1 MNYTPTDFRTALEL
15 DMAQREM
22 LERELGQRLGVSQQS
37 ISKWKARNFPP
48 LYRVKD
54 LLEVFGPDSHIARL
68 DLPNMLARTP
78 RLRIAAH
85 GTEPEQV
92 QRASKFPPV
101 DHVAAIQRVTRVDF
115 AQDLPERLQRYAG
128 GSGPALAGKPLKTEY
143 NSGLVCAYI
152 KPGVRMSRVGC
163 TGIMTLA
170 AAKAENADSIRSFV
184 MAFVLDAGVSL
195 EEVLHP
201 DMLVCARALGVEVW
215 GCSDIRDLVNRIL
228 SKEYGSTSDAEPSDF
243 DSMHDLI

>member
-54 LLEVFGPDSHIARL
+54 LIEVFGPDSHIARL

-92 QRASKFPPV
+92 QRASKFPPAA
-101 DHVAAIQRVTRVDF
+101 HVAALQQLAPINLTS
-115 AQDLPERLQRYAG
+115 ALPDGLQRYLNGAG
-128 GSGPALAGKPLKTEY
+128 PSLSGKPLKTEY

-163 TGIMTLA
+163 TGILTLA
-170 AAKAENADSIRSFV
+170 AAKAENTDGRSYV
-184 MAFVLDAGVSL
+184 MAFVLEAGVSL

-201 DMLVCARALGVEVW
+201 DMLACAKALSVEVW
-215 GCSDIRDLVNRIL
+215 GCKDTTELAARL
-228 SKEYGSTSDAEPSDF
+228 SEKEYGSTFHSEGVEF
-243 DSMHDLI
+243 DSMHDLL